1 MCFVYMEKEYG
12 LPGGGSAWQTH
23 KGAAEKEG
31 GWMSSECSFQKDQV
45 FERGQG
51 GLWPEAGVG
60 VHGCLVGVNHNG

>member
-1 MCFVYMEKEYG
+1 MYMEKEYG

-45 FERGQG
+45 FERAQG
-51 GLWPEAGVG
+51 ASMA
-60 VHGCLVGVNHNG
+60 